1 LVPIEVMDE
10 GLVADRQTK
19 RVTPEAERRCSRDAE
34 LAFQAFCWLCRSI
47 VLVVTLGFIIDGT
60 FSFYRGGDARP
71 ELSVW
76 EVAWRTGGVHSF
88 LHVGLED
95 LQRRGE
101 CEVATVNGVR
111 VLHTS
116 RVHAQ
121 VQLPVRVDAWGIKG
135 LSLHW
140 VNGDGGDWIA
150 ICSFLTVLSTY
161 DNCGP
166 SPFWWWSFLVRLSVP
181 FAATV
186 VPCVREALIGQ
197 WLFVAVGLAVGSW
210 VVTALMG
217 GTAELMLA
225 NVFSAVWV
233 VVVQYVSQFLVTTP
247 FTDVWSTV
255 GRTRRWVRRMR
266 SAALTADERRE
277 VLLYAEAAGMSR
289 RFRHRFPAPT
299 LM

>member
-1 LVPIEVMDE
+1 
-10 GLVADRQTK
+10 
-19 RVTPEAERRCSRDAE
+19 
-34 LAFQAFCWLCRSI
+34 
-47 VLVVTLGFIIDGT
+47 
-60 FSFYRGGDARP
+60 
-71 ELSVW
+71 
-76 EVAWRTGGVHSF
+76 
-88 LHVGLED
+88 VGLED

-116 RVHAQ
+116 RVYVR
-121 VQLPVRVDAWGIKG
+121 VQLPARVDAWGIKG

-140 VNGDGGDWIA
+140 VDGEGGEWFA
-150 ICSFLTVLSTY
+150 VWSFLSLLSAV
-161 DNCGP
+161 DLCERV
-166 SPFWWWSFLVRLSVP
+166 SIWWGSFLVRLFVP

-186 VPCVREALIGQ
+186 SPCVREALIGQ
-197 WLFVAVGLAVGSW
+197 WLFVAAGLAVGSW
-210 VVTALMG
+210 AVTTLMG

-233 VVVQYVSQFLVTTP
+233 VAVQYFLQFWVTGP
-247 FTDVWSTV
+247 FSNDFSTV

-277 VLLYAEAAGMSR
+277 VLLYAEAAGMSQ
-289 RFRHRFPAPT
+289 RFRRRFPAPA